1 MRCQIDKR
9 IASLA
14 VALCMFNMV
23 GYSYAQQ
30 NLPQTQIKPYLQVQ
44 PLSGDEKNIRVFFS
58 PNCSFSRN
66 YLQFFRNLAT
76 TLPEDKSLIYMP
88 LVNKG
93 DGLIFALSFAAVQ
106 RFYPQFVD
114 RFIEAAMTA
123 VQDKGIATSNWA
135 GIEKIGQAAKLPV
148 SLPAL
153 VKQNQAQS
161 QQDVE
166 RMIIIRHHL
175 NVLNTP
181 AVSVAGTYIV
191 TPEFTGGD
199 AQLFSQLVNGM
210 ISMAQ

>member
-1 MRCQIDKR
+1 MWLMGRR
-9 IASLA
+9 IVRLGI
-14 VALCMFNMV
+14 ALCMVMG

-30 NLPQTQIKPYLQVQ
+30 TLPHNQFKPYLQVQ

-58 PNCSFSRN
+58 PNCGFSRN

-76 TLPEDKSLIYMP
+76 TLPEGKSLIYAP

-106 RFYPQFVD
+106 RFYPHFLD
-114 RFIEAAMTA
+114 RFIETSMIA
-123 VQDKGIATSNWA
+123 VQDKGIATSNWV
-135 GIEKIGQAAKLPV
+135 GIEKIGQMAKIPV

-153 VKQNQAQS
+153 VKQNQAQI
-161 QQDVE
+161 QKDVE
-166 RMIIIRHHL
+166 RLITIRHHL
-175 NVLNTP
+175 NILNTP